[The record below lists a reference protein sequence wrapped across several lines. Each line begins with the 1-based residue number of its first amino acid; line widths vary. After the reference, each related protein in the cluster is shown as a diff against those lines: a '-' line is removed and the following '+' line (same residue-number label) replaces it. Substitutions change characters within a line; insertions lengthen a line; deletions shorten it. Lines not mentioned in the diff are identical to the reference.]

1 MKVIQVV
8 GFKNS
13 GKTTVSSNVI
23 TYAAC
28 KGIKIGSVKHHSHGA
43 PDVVEG
49 TDSDRH
55 LKAGATLAGV
65 EGGGSFNVSLQMEDY
80 DFDDILRI
88 YDLIKVEVLVVEG
101 YKEKNYPKI
110 VCIGN
115 QEDFALLDSL
125 ENVQAVFLHSHLALP
140 PGYHLPAFTA
150 DRLDAFEQWIDSFIN
165 L

>member
-23 TYAAC
+23 SYAAS
-28 KGIKIGSVKHHSHGA
+28 KGIKTGSVKHHSHGA

-55 LKAGATLAGV
+55 LRAGATLAGV
-65 EGGGSFNVSLQMEDY
+65 EGGGIFNVSLQLEDY
-80 DFDDILRI
+80 DFHDILRI
-88 YDLIKVEVLVVEG
+88 YELIKIELLVVEG
-101 YKEKNYPKI
+101 YKEKDYPKI

-115 QEDFALLDSL
+115 QEDLSLLDSL
-125 ENVQAVFLHSHLALP
+125 ENVQAVFLHSHLSLP
-140 PGYHLPAFTA
+140 PGYHHPVFTA
-150 DRLDAFEQWIDSFIN
+150 ERLDAFEQWIDSFITP
-165 L
+165 

>member
-23 TYAAC
+23 TYAAS
-28 KGIKIGSVKHHSHGA
+28 KGIKTGSVKHHSHGA
-43 PDVVEG
+43 PDVVPG

-65 EGGGSFNVSLQMEDY
+65 EGGGIFNVSLQLEDY

-88 YDLIKVEVLVVEG
+88 YELINVEVLVVEG

-115 QEDFALLDSL
+115 QKDFSLLDSL
-125 ENVQAVFLHSHLALP
+125 ENVQAVFLHSHLSLP
-140 PGYHLPAFTA
+140 PDYHLPAFTA
-150 DRLDAFEQWIDSFIN
+150 ERLDAFEQWIDSFIN